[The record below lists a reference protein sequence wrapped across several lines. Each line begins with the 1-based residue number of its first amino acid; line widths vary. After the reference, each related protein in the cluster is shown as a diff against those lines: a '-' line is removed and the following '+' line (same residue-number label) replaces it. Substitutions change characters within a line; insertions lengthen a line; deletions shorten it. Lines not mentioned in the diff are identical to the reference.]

1 MDTSKYKA
9 LFLQE
14 TGEHISGI
22 EEGLLSLEKG
32 EAGQSGI
39 DALFRHYHSIKGMSA
54 SMGYEPLMKLAHAQE
69 DLLDRIR
76 GKRLSPSPLITSAL
90 FECLDKL
97 KDMVKKA
104 GADAPMDTDIT
115 AYISRLEAAA
125 IMKVEGRV
133 FDELLSIVGE
143 LFMSLSSFKELSYA
157 LRSIAYKDGVHLLG
171 RSVNKLY
178 MNILSARMIPIG
190 QLTEGLPRVVRDM
203 SVKSGK
209 PVELKVEGADIS
221 LDRAVLENLSSPLVH
236 AVRNAIDHGIEGP
249 RERTRLHKPAAGTIT
264 VRACVRRDKVV
275 IEVSDDGKG
284 IDFAKVRAKA
294 ASIGFPEERL
304 KTLSDR
310 EAAMLV
316 CLPGLSTADKVTDT
330 SGRGV
335 GMDVVKSI
343 IEGLG
348 GALSIDST
356 PDIGT
361 KIIMELPRTTS
372 IIKTLSVMV
381 SDELFLLP
389 VSRIEKILEAE
400 EKDVASGTFLHEGR
414 YIPVIPL
421 GPALGMDEETRN
433 GRCTIVVAEGRKD
446 IEGEA
451 GRGEPTD
458 ARNLAGIK
466 VDDFG
471 DEIDAYIKPLLPPM
485 SRLWGVSGAAIMSDG
500 RPAFLVDIPQII
512 SKAADPSGI
521 RRSWQA

>member
-125 IMKVEGRV
+125 EGRAPAVSAAGETRPVEAPREDVSAPSPASAPASEMRGWRGQAPELKRSSIMKVEGRV
-133 FDELLSIVGE
+133 FDGLLSIVGE

-294 ASIGFPEERL
+294 ASIGFPEERS
-304 KTLSDR
+304 KRLSDR
-310 EAAMLV
+310 EAVMLV
-316 CLPGLSTADKVTDT
+316 CLPGLSTAEKVTDT
-330 SGRGV
+330 SG
-335 GMDVVKSI
+335 
-343 IEGLG
+343 
-348 GALSIDST
+348 
-356 PDIGT
+356 
-361 KIIMELPRTTS
+361 
-372 IIKTLSVMV
+372 
-381 SDELFLLP
+381 
-389 VSRIEKILEAE
+389 
-400 EKDVASGTFLHEGR
+400 
-414 YIPVIPL
+414 
-421 GPALGMDEETRN
+421 
-433 GRCTIVVAEGRKD
+433 
-446 IEGEA
+446 
-451 GRGEPTD
+451 
-458 ARNLAGIK
+458 
-466 VDDFG
+466 
-471 DEIDAYIKPLLPPM
+471 
-485 SRLWGVSGAAIMSDG
+485 
-500 RPAFLVDIPQII
+500 
-512 SKAADPSGI
+512 
-521 RRSWQA
+521 